1 MALGPKD
8 TSGRREPDLS
18 FLQRTPSRALNIP
31 NLSSDGDGGL
41 DGRPSV
47 NDGKTLTVG
56 RDIALTGEI
65 TACDTLVVEGSVKAT
80 LVQGRHIEIAR
91 TGSYEGAVSIESATI
106 AGTFEGDI
114 TVRDLLR
121 ITGTGRI
128 QGKVRYGRLEVE
140 VGGEINGDIAATD
153 RDQG

>member
-8 TSGRREPDLS
+8 TGGRREPDLS

-31 NLSSDGDGGL
+31 NLSSAGDGDL
-41 DGRPSV
+41 RPSG
-47 NDGKTLTVG
+47 NDGKTLIVG

-65 TACDTLVVEGSVKAT
+65 TACDILVVEGSVKAA
-80 LVQGRHIEIAR
+80 LPQGRHIEIAR
-91 TGSYEGAVSIESATI
+91 TGSYDGDVSIESATV
-106 AGTFEGDI
+106 AGSFEGEL

-121 ITGTGRI
+121 VTGTGHVR
-128 QGKVRYGRLEVE
+128 GKVRYGRLEVE
-140 VGGEINGDIAATD
+140 VGGVINGDIATID